1 MLFLLKIVLPPILVA
16 VMSLAARLWGPT
28 IGGLLLGLPWMT
40 GPILFFLARD
50 RGIDFGVGAT
60 VGIELGVVCL
70 CAYMTVYGLMTAI
83 GPWPICMVAAAAA
96 FFASAWAL
104 QEVALSLEVAT
115 AAAVLGLLLT
125 ALLIP
130 RPRTPAQPATLP
142 WWDIP
147 ARMLVALCLVAVI
160 MTTADA
166 LGPRLSGI
174 VSTYPVI
181 LTVVGAFSH
190 QQWGRD
196 AVRRLLRGVALSL
209 LSFAAFFLVVGL
221 AMPLAGVEGAFALAC
236 VPALA
241 ISAILLKIMRGRAA
255 RRG

>member
-1 MLFLLKIVLPPILVA
+1 MLFLLKIALPPILVA
-16 VMSLAARLWGPT
+16 VMSLAARFWGPT

-50 RGIDFGVGAT
+50 KGVGFGVGASI
-60 VGIELGVVCL
+60 GIELGIVCL
-70 CAYMTVYGLMTAI
+70 CAYMTVYGLMTAV
-83 GPWPICMVAAAAA
+83 GPWPICMAAAAA
-96 FFASAWAL
+96 VFFGSAWAL
-104 QEVALSLEVAT
+104 QDVVLSLWAAT
-115 AAAVLGLLLT
+115 AAAVAGLLLT
-125 ALLIP
+125 AILIP
-130 RPRTPAQPATLP
+130 RPRSPALPATLP

-181 LTVVGAFSH
+181 LTVVGAFTH
-190 QQWGRD
+190 ERWGRD

-221 AMPLAGVEGAFALAC
+221 AMPMAGVEGSFALAC
-236 VPALA
+236 VPTLA
-241 ISAILLKIMRGRAA
+241 ISAVLLRMSRERA
-255 RRG
+255 RT